1 MKSNLYKCTVEQLE
15 DLTGEVVQSSPLVFE
30 ASSHEDIF
38 TIAQVMQRK
47 VDLAETDATAFA
59 VGLKLFSGVMIKNK
73 DHELIKQLMPD
84 FKNFM
89 KTIKS
94 N

>member
-1 MKSNLYKCTVEQLE
+1 MKGNLYRCTLEQLE
-15 DLTGEVVQSSPLVFE
+15 DSNGKAVEASPLVFE

-38 TIAQVMQRK
+38 KIAQVMQSK
-47 VDLAETDATAFA
+47 IDLSGADTTAFA

-73 DHELIKQLMPD
+73 DHERIKQLMPD
-84 FKNFM
+84 FKDFM
-89 KTIKS
+89 KTLKS